1 MKILNELFYGNISG
15 AGLKTSE
22 KYKKACK
29 KELEIYDK
37 LKSTLNKEQD
47 KLLEELLT
55 ANTNC
60 IAICEKDIFIYAF
73 KVGLNIGIES
83 SNLKFNN

>member
-15 AGLKTSE
+15 ADLKTSE
-22 KYKKACK
+22 KYKRTCK
-29 KELEIYDK
+29 KELRIYDK

-55 ANTNC
+55 ANTKSA
-60 IAICEKDIFIYAF
+60 AICERDMFIYAF

-83 SNLKFNN
+83 NKFNN